1 MTDPKDKFYPGFNDE
16 NLDRDKNMKDDLGA
30 EVDKDSGSVDRSD
43 LSYDPEKDSFEID
56 VNSTDEDYDHPD
68 PYITS
73 VKRGSDFDSDFDE
86 ANLTANDEY
95 HRANDHVT
103 EVPEADEFGMHI
115 DSGKIV
121 QLDPLDEDLAMTPED
136 ERDDL
141 DEEGYPKNDGDRE
154 DNEYLK

>member
-16 NLDRDKNMKDDLGA
+16 NLDRDEDIKRELGA
-30 EVDKDSGSVDRSD
+30 EVSKDD
-43 LSYDPEKDSFEID
+43 LSYDPDKDSFEID
-56 VNSTDEDYDHPD
+56 VKSEDEDYDHPD

-73 VKRGSDFDSDFDE
+73 VKSGSDFDSDFDE
-86 ANLTANDEY
+86 ANITANDEY
-95 HRANDHVT
+95 HRANDAAA
-103 EVPEADEFGMHI
+103 EIPETGEYGMHI

-121 QLDPLDEDLAMTPED
+121 QLDPLDEELAMTPED

-141 DEEGYPKNDGDRE
+141 DEEGYPKNDLDKR